1 MRLAERDDRGKTMR
15 IRGHCVTAGFVNP
28 TLVMPALVPAMTKII
43 TEKLSRFFIPSLPGL
58 TRQSMMTV
66 GRKKIPV
73 RLSLAEPHH
82 GCAGQAR
89 A

>member
-1 MRLAERDDRGKTMR
+1 MRLVERDGRDKTMR

-28 TLVMPALVPAMTKII
+28 SLVMPALIPATTKII
-43 TEKLSRFFIPSLPGL
+43 TAKLSRFFVLSLPGL
-58 TRQSMMTV
+58 TRQSMLTV
-66 GRKKIPV
+66 GRKKISV
-73 RLSLAEPHH
+73 KLSLAEPHH